1 MPSPLTLTWSG
12 VFPALTTPF
21 RDDGAVDLPA
31 FQAQAA
37 RQLDAGVD
45 GLVVLGSLGENAT
58 LDREEKLAVVG
69 AAAEA
74 CRGRAPLVVTV
85 AEQSTRNGC
94 AFMEAAAT
102 AGADGFMA
110 LHGTLYPSDPRETE
124 AHFRTLAKATD
135 RPIMLYN
142 NPLAY
147 KVDLTPDLLESLADE
162 PAFQALKE
170 SSGDVR
176 RITDLRNRLGGR
188 YAIFTGVDDLAL
200 ESLLLGAV
208 GWVAGLVCAFPAE
221 TVALYRLAKAGRVDE
236 AVALYRWFMPLLH
249 LDVGPKFVQN
259 IKLAEALAGTGSEA
273 VRAPRLRL
281 AGEERERVEAVLRRA
296 LATRPALPVLA
307 EVP

>member
-1 MPSPLTLTWSG
+1 MRWSG
-12 VFPALTTPF
+12 VFPAVTTKF
-21 RDDGAVDLPA
+21 TSDGRLDLPA
-31 FQAQAA
+31 FEAHL
-37 RQLDAGVD
+37 RGQLDAGVD
-45 GLVVLGSLGENAT
+45 GIVALGSLGENAT
-58 LDREEKLAVVG
+58 LSLDEKFTLVR
-69 AAAEA
+69 AAAGV
-74 CRGRAPLVVTV
+74 CRGRAPLVATV
-85 AEQSTRNGC
+85 AEQSTRGAC
-94 AFMEAAAT
+94 AFMEDAAKD
-102 AGADGFMA
+102 GADGFMV
-110 LHGTLYPSDPRETE
+110 LHGTLYPSDPRETA

-135 RPIMLYN
+135 RPLMLYN

-162 PAFQALKE
+162 PAFVALKE

-176 RITDLRNRLGGR
+176 RITDLRNRLGDR

-221 TVALYRLAKAGRVDE
+221 TVALYRLAKAGRLEE

-259 IKLAEALAGTGSEA
+259 IKLAEQLAGLGTET
-273 VRAPRLRL
+273 VRAPRLAL
-281 AGEERERVEAVLRRA
+281 AGEERERVTAIVRRA
-296 LATRPALPVLA
+296 LETRPALPVLA